1 MFKGLGSLGGLGNI
15 ASIIG
20 KLKDL
25 PDHMQ
30 QLNER
35 MKSERVTASSS
46 CGHVTVTM
54 NGIGEVQ
61 SVDIRSGVDGTDAE
75 GVDTE
80 GALSSERLGQA
91 MMEATNLAGADAKQ
105 LYANAV
111 SQLASDLDVNVPGM
125 DGLLASITG
134 GNG

>member
-1 MFKGLGSLGGLGNI
+1 MFKGLGNLGNI
-15 ASIIG
+15 ASMIG
-20 KLKDL
+20 KLQDL
-25 PDHMQ
+25 PDHMR

-61 SVDIRSGVDGTDAE
+61 AVDVSPEVFGEAASDA
-75 GVDTE
+75 
-80 GALSSERLGQA
+80 LPPERLCQA
-91 MMEATNLAGADAKQ
+91 IQEATNAAGADAKQ
-105 LYANAV
+105 LYADSV
-111 SQLASDLDVNVPGM
+111 SQLASDLDVNIPGM
-125 DGLLASITG
+125 DGILASITG

>member
-20 KLKDL
+20 KLQDL

-61 SVDIRSGVDGTDAE
+61 SVDIRSKVE

-80 GALSSERLGQA
+80 GALPSERLGQA

-111 SQLASDLDVNVPGM
+111 SQLASDLDVNIPGM

>member
-15 ASIIG
+15 ASMIG
-20 KLKDL
+20 KLQDL
-25 PDHMQ
+25 PDHMR

-35 MKSERVTASSS
+35 MKSERVTANSS

-61 SVDIRSGVDGTDAE
+61 DVDVSPEIFGQDAN
-75 GVDTE
+75 G
-80 GALSSERLGQA
+80 GLPPERLGQA
-91 MMEATNLAGADAKQ
+91 MMEATNSAGADAKQ

-125 DGLLASITG
+125 DGILASITG